1 MVNDIVNGISNALYR
16 NFEGVEIYSDRLEQ
30 GFKEPCFFI
39 LSLLSSE
46 DRLLGDRAKRTLQF
60 DIHYFPKG
68 GNDEIHE
75 VEQNLYG
82 ILRRIKLLNGDMLN
96 GLKLHSEV
104 VDGVLHFFVQYVPI
118 IRYVDDDG
126 VEIMENLQHET
137 VYKE

>member
-1 MVNDIVNGISNALYR
+1 MVNDIINGISNALYK

-39 LSLLSSE
+39 LSLISSE

-68 GNDEIHE
+68 DEIHE
-75 VEQNLYG
+75 MEQNLYG
-82 ILRRIKLLNGDMLN
+82 VLRCIKLLNGDMLN

-104 VDGVLHFFVQYVPI
+104 VDRVLHFFVQYVPI
-118 IRYVDDDG
+118 IRYVGD
-126 VEIMENLQHET
+126 EPETMENLQHET

>member
-1 MVNDIVNGISNALYR
+1 MVNDIVNGISNALYE

-39 LSLLSSE
+39 LSLIGSE
-46 DRLLGDRAKRTLQF
+46 DRLLCDRAKRTLQF

-75 VEQNLYG
+75 VEQKLYG
-82 ILRRIKLLNGDMLN
+82 VLRCVKLLNGDSLN

-104 VDGVLHFFVQYVPI
+104 VDRVLHFFVQYAPI
-118 IRYVDDDG
+118 VHYVKDG
-126 VEIMENLQHET
+126 VETMGNLKHDT
-137 VYKE
+137 VYKG

>member
-1 MVNDIVNGISNALYR
+1 MVNDIINGISNALYD

-39 LSLLSSE
+39 LSLISSE

-82 ILRRIKLLNGDMLN
+82 VLRRIKLLNGDMLN

-104 VDGVLHFFVQYVPI
+104 VDRVLHFFVQYVPI
-118 IRYVDDDG
+118 IRYAGDEP
-126 VEIMENLQHET
+126 EIMENLKHKT